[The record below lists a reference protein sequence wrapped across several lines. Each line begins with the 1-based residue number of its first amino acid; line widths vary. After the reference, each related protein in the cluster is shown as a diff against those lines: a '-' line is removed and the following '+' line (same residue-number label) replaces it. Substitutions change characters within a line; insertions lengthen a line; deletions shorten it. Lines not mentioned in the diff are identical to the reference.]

1 MKKIHDILKARKKQ
15 LHVTHAKKP
24 LHTDFHAPIFEQ
36 PLFCKRDGKLSAIA
50 AALSAKSIFKA
61 QKSTENERGGKVT
74 EKKSYPQS
82 NLPSLRFF
90 RPKRGDAMDQQAKPK
105 SSTEQGEG
113 GAGEDKLDKE
123 RIARLR
129 ALLSDVINHPG
140 MMTPHMFWVL
150 FMQIAPHFSLT
161 TAGCVRVSALFW
173 MMLSY
178 IKAKNKNKK
187 RKLKEQ
193 LTEAAKLLEKDDLP
207 VMRVKRR

>member
-15 LHVTHAKKP
+15 LHVTHTKKP
-24 LHTDFHAPIFEQ
+24 LHTDFHAPIFEK
-36 PLFCKRDGKLSAIA
+36 PLFSKRDVKLSDIA
-50 AALSAKSIFKA
+50 AALSPKPVFKSPKKTEQALPLSPQKEGSLQHQAK
-61 QKSTENERGGKVT
+61 
-74 EKKSYPQS
+74 
-82 NLPSLRFF
+82 LPSTRFF
-90 RPKRGDAMDQQAKPK
+90 RLKRADSINKTK
-105 SSTEQGEG
+105 NSSEEGEG

-129 ALLSDVINHPG
+129 ALLNDVINHPG
-140 MMTPHMFWVL
+140 MMTPHMFWIL
-150 FMQIAPHFSLT
+150 FMQIAPHFSLS

-193 LTEAAKLLEKDDLP
+193 LTEAAELLEKDDLP
-207 VMRVKRR
+207 VMKVKRR